1 MLCGI
6 QTPSAPKFSV
16 PSSEPLSI
24 GYDYDYDGDG
34 DDDDGY
40 NFPEMFRAKKI
51 ILSCSPFCS
60 DIENS
65 V

>member
-6 QTPSAPKFSV
+6 QTPSAPTFSV
-16 PSSEPLSI
+16 PSSEPLWI
-24 GYDYDYDGDG
+24 DYDYVDDG
-34 DDDDGY
+34 DDDGY

-51 ILSCSPFCS
+51 ILICSPCCP
-60 DIENS
+60 DTENS